1 MSFPKGIMKKERAIY
16 NARQLSGAAIIQ
28 TFDYMIREG
37 VDDVTEDGEFHLS
50 RAAISS
56 GSSTRD
62 QAWRDRAFSTLHTWV
77 VDVEYVLHK
86 YWKMKCLTR
95 HRDRPT
101 SLPVRFPAPAK
112 TNHDNPAGC
121 GIAARAP
128 MTFPTTQRQTA
139 LMEGT
144 KVGNGETSDLR
155 WSCLRRN
162 RLQPNGNSRRTSHMR
177 SAAAPPPPRG
187 PRHHVQDDTSSIR
200 LHLCWKRNEQRFHPR
215 SPAWGSSVRVSQE
228 APGKFDPGLPWECK
242 PQGAVHHGRVVHYL
256 LLSWAGD
263 GVDPEH
269 FDIYRDG
276 KRLQKELGQY
286 GVIHGDI
293 RLANVVYNAELGKP
307 MLIDFDQARLNT
319 RARKRKSIAGFSR
332 TKPKR
337 LMQN

>member
-1 MSFPKGIMKKERAIY
+1 MKKERAIY

-37 VDDVTEDGEFHLS
+37 V
-50 RAAISS
+50 
-56 GSSTRD
+56 
-62 QAWRDRAFSTLHTWV
+62 
-77 VDVEYVLHK
+77 EYG
-86 YWKMKCLTR
+86 YLTTV
-95 HRDRPT
+95 T
-101 SLPVRFPAPAK
+101 SLRMANFISHALQYHRAPPQGIKLGEIARFPRSTPGLLTSNEMPHTPPGSTYIPSSPLSSAGKDQPRQPRRLRNRCASPDDLPHDPASDSSDGGNKGWKWGDKRLAVVMSPPQPPPAK
-112 TNHDNPAGC
+112 RQQPAYQSHEE
-121 GIAARAP
+121 R
-128 MTFPTTQRQTA
+128 
-139 LMEGT
+139 
-144 KVGNGETSDLR
+144 
-155 WSCLRRN
+155 RRN
-162 RLQPNGNSRRTSHMR
+162 HTARMETIRC
-177 SAAAPPPPRG
+177 PRE
-187 PRHHVQDDTSSIR
+187 
-200 LHLCWKRNEQRFHPR
+200 RNEQRFHPR